1 MLRSR
6 PSSGA
11 RQRHQAQRSPP
22 GRGPSNG
29 GTVLTTTA
37 TGAQLTVGELGRRA
51 RHLLPEIAAGAADR
65 ERRRLLPYEQVRRIA
80 DAGLL
85 TFRVPGAYGGPGA
98 SVSQTFGFIVD
109 LAAADANVAQSVRSA
124 FLFVES
130 LVASDSEERERWFP
144 RVLAGDVFANAG
156 WERGGRNGEIRARI
170 TRDGDNFLAS
180 GTKSYSTGALF
191 ADWVS
196 TAALDEA
203 GTPVSFTV
211 PRGRE
216 GLRLLDDWDGM
227 GQRLTASGTTELDG
241 LTVYPDEIRRR
252 PGRGSRSPGTAVAQL
267 YLGAVLAGIGQDAL
281 RDAVTF
287 ARNHARPI
295 VHSKAER
302 SVDDPYV
309 QHAVGEISARAFAA
323 RAAVLAAAA
332 AIDTALASPADAA
345 LLTTAAVDVAQAQFF
360 AAEAA
365 LRCAELAFDVGGA
378 SATVREHNLDR
389 HWRNARTVAN
399 HNPRAHKAGV
409 VGAYHL
415 TGAEPPT
422 SGLF

>member
-1 MLRSR
+1 M
-6 PSSGA
+6 
-11 RQRHQAQRSPP
+11 
-22 GRGPSNG
+22 
-29 GTVLTTTA
+29 
-37 TGAQLTVGELGRRA
+37 
-51 RHLLPEIAAGAADR
+51 LPEIAADAASR
-65 ERRRLLPYEQVRRIA
+65 ERDRRLPHGQVRQVA
-80 DAGLL
+80 GAGLL
-85 TFRVPGAYGGPGA
+85 TFRVPAAYGGPDA
-98 SVSQTFGFIVD
+98 SVAETFGFIID
-109 LAAADANVAQSVRSA
+109 LAGADANVAQSARSA

-130 LVASDSEERERWFP
+130 LRAAGSDAERDRWFP
-144 RVLAGDVFANAG
+144 QVLAGDVFGNAG

-170 TRDGDNFLAS
+170 TREGDHFLAT

-191 ADWVS
+191 ADWV
-196 TAALDEA
+196 TATALDEA
-203 GTPVSFTV
+203 GNPVSFTV

-216 GLRLLDDWDGM
+216 GLILLDDWDGM
-227 GQRLTASGTTELDG
+227 GQRLTASGTTELAG
-241 LTVYPDEIRRR
+241 LVVYPDEIRRR
-252 PGRGSRSPGTAVAQL
+252 SGRGSRSPGIAFAQL
-267 YLGAVLAGIGQDAL
+267 YLAAVLAGIGQDAL

-287 ARNHARPI
+287 ARQHARPI
-295 VHSKAER
+295 VHSNVDR

-332 AIDTALASPADAA
+332 AIDTALADPADAA
-345 LLTTAAVDVAQAQFF
+345 LLTSAAVDVAQAQFF

-365 LRCAELAFDVGGA
+365 MRCAELAFEVGGA
-378 SATVREHNLDR
+378 SATLREHNLDR